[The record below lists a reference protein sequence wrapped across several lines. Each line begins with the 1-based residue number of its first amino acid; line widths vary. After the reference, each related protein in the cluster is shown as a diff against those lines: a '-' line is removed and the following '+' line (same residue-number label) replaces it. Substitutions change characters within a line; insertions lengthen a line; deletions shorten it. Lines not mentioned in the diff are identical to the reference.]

1 MEGSNQLK
9 AELTPLKFEIGYLK
23 SALDV
28 KIRYHKEY
36 IQSTV
41 QPVSTYE
48 HAEHVKSGP
57 GSRQA
62 DLQAE
67 LEKMKAE
74 IEELK
79 ANLIEKEIEFQGI
92 SEENEG

>member
-1 MEGSNQLK
+1 M
-9 AELTPLKFEIGYLK
+9 
-23 SALDV
+23 
-28 KIRYHKEY
+28 
-36 IQSTV
+36 
-41 QPVSTYE
+41 
-48 HAEHVKSGP
+48 KSGP

-62 DLQAE
+62 ELQAE